1 MSAPA
6 SAMKAPRVLLID
18 SNVFFA
24 KRLSDALKVEG
35 FDVVH
40 NTQSSFAMTS
50 LEWDM
55 PTAIVCATNLREMG
69 AYELPKILHADEKT
83 ASIPI
88 IAMGDGGEQAPMA
101 AFRAG
106 CDDYVDRRLG
116 AEHIAA
122 HVRTFLKSHT
132 EGFQPTQML
141 NTSDAALSGSLQ
153 HLDLPGVVQML
164 CHSRQSG
171 ALHINAPELDGI
183 LFFEAG
189 AISHAESGELI
200 GDGAVVP
207 IVKKCNGLNVGVYKF
222 IPGAEAVTR
231 TVLRSPTGLMLD
243 ALRQLDE
250 ENNGPEDDGG
260 SFAAGGAS

>member
-1 MSAPA
+1 MSNNTAN
-6 SAMKAPRVLLID
+6 PRLLLID

-24 KRLSDALKVEG
+24 KRLTDALTAIG

-40 NTQSSFAMTS
+40 NTQSAFALTS
-50 LEWDM
+50 LEWDT
-55 PTAIVCATNLREMG
+55 PVAIICSTQLREMG
-69 AYELPKILHADEKT
+69 AFELPKILNADAKT
-83 ASIPI
+83 AHIPV
-88 IAMGDGGEQAPMA
+88 IAMGDGGDQALME

-116 AEHIAA
+116 PEHIAT

-141 NTSDAALSGSLQ
+141 ASSETALSGNLS

-171 ALHINAPELDGI
+171 ALHINAREIDGVI
-183 LFFEAG
+183 FFEAG
-189 AISHAESGELI
+189 DITHAEAGEQI
-200 GDGAVVP
+200 GDDAFST
-207 IVKKCNGLNVGVYKF
+207 IVKRCNNIENGIYKF
-222 IPGAEAVTR
+222 IPGAETPTR
-231 TVLRSPTGLMLD
+231 TVLRSATDLMLD

-250 ENNGPEDDGG
+250 EGG
-260 SFAAGGAS
+260 GGEEEGFATGGAS

>member
-1 MSAPA
+1 MATAP
-6 SAMKAPRVLLID
+6 SNNNPRLLLID

-24 KRLSDALKVEG
+24 KRLSDALIAIG

-40 NTQSSFAMTS
+40 NTQSAFALTS
-50 LEWDM
+50 LEWDT
-55 PTAIVCATNLREMG
+55 PVAILCSTSLREMG
-69 AYELPKILHADEKT
+69 AYELPKILHTDVKT
-83 ASIPI
+83 AHIPI
-88 IAMGDGGEQAPMA
+88 IAMGDGGDQALME

-116 AEHIAA
+116 PEHIAT

-141 NTSDAALSGSLQ
+141 NTTEAALSGSLS

-171 ALHINAPELDGI
+171 ALHINAKEIDGI
-183 LFFEAG
+183 IFFEAG
-189 AISHAESGELI
+189 EINHAEAGELI
-200 GDGAVVP
+200 GDDAFTT
-207 IVKKCNGLNVGVYKF
+207 IVKRCNSIENGVYKF
-222 IPGAEAVTR
+222 VPGAEAVTR
-231 TVLRSPTGLMLD
+231 TVLRSATDLMLD

-250 ENNGPEDDGG
+250 GNEGEEDGEG
-260 SFAAGGAS
+260 FAAGGAS

>member
-1 MSAPA
+1 MSNQNAN
-6 SAMKAPRVLLID
+6 PRLLLID

-24 KRLSDALKVEG
+24 KRLTDALIAVG

-40 NTQSSFAMTS
+40 NTQSAFALTS
-50 LEWDM
+50 LEWDT
-55 PTAIVCATNLREMG
+55 PVAILCSTTLREMG
-69 AYELPKILHADEKT
+69 AYELPKILHADTKT
-83 ASIPI
+83 AHIPV
-88 IAMGDGGEQAPMA
+88 IAMGDGGDQALME

-106 CDDYVDRRLG
+106 CDDYIDRRLG
-116 AEHIAA
+116 AEHIAS

-141 NTSDAALSGSLQ
+141 NTNDTALSGSLS

-171 ALHINAPELDGI
+171 ALHINASKIDGV

-189 AISHAESGELI
+189 EITHAEAGELI
-200 GDGAVVP
+200 GDDAVTI
-207 IVKKCNGLNVGVYKF
+207 IVKKCNDIEEGVYKF

-231 TVLRSPTGLMLD
+231 TVLRSATDLMLD
-243 ALRQLDE
+243 ALRRLDE
-250 ENNGPEDDGG
+250 ENDGNED
-260 SFAAGGAS
+260 SEFATGGAS